1 MEYKLK
7 EFCRLTGLTR
17 KALLIYED
25 KDILSP
31 HRVDESTG
39 YRYYSEEEL
48 ILGTK
53 VALLRSLSMN
63 VEEIFE
69 ALHTP
74 GAVYA
79 LLKKHEH
86 DLWLDYQQ
94 RSHSLFISTMN
105 AVQNFTLNQNI
116 KTESLYYD
124 QIVSLEGRGT
134 TRDIGL
140 HFNLLHRHCYNYGY
154 YLVDAPF
161 TWYFA
166 DSSKESLHFKVCYPI
181 KEPWTEQSGGIKME
195 YLGRFTVAAMRHFG
209 SYELLPLSYT
219 KLKTYCKK
227 VGHVPTGEYI
237 EIYRTTSLKST
248 IKDTTTLITDI
259 GALL

>member
-31 HRVDESTG
+31 HRVDELTG
-39 YRYYSEEEL
+39 YRYYSDNEL
-48 ILGTK
+48 VLGTK
-53 VALLRSLSMN
+53 VALLRSLSFS

-74 GAVYA
+74 GAVYHI
-79 LLKKHEH
+79 LKKHEH
-86 DLWLDYQQ
+86 SLWLDFQQ
-94 RSHSLFISTMN
+94 KSHGLLVAALNETH
-105 AVQNFTLNQNI
+105 NFSLNQNI
-116 KTESLYYD
+116 KTDSIYYD

-140 HFNLLHRHCYNYGY
+140 HFNLLQRHCYNYGY
-154 YLVDAPF
+154 YMIDSPF
-161 TWYFA
+161 TWYFE
-166 DSSKESLHFKVCYPI
+166 DSTAENLHFKVCYPV
-181 KEPWTEQSGGIKME
+181 KEGWTEQSGGVKME
-195 YLGRFTVAAMRHFG
+195 YIGRRSVITLRHFG
-209 SYELLPLSYT
+209 SYELLPQSYERLR
-219 KLKTYCKK
+219 KHCKM
-227 VGHVPTGEYI
+227 VGHYISGEYI
-237 EIYRTTSLKST
+237 EIYRTTSLKSN

>member
-25 KDILSP
+25 KGILSP
-31 HRVDESTG
+31 HRVDGDTG
-39 YRYYSEEEL
+39 YRYYSEGEL
-48 ILGTK
+48 SLGTK
-53 VALLRSLSMN
+53 VALLRSLSMS
-63 VEEIFE
+63 VDDIYE

-74 GAVYA
+74 GAIYS

-86 DLWLDYQQ
+86 GLWLDYQQ
-94 RSHSLFISTMN
+94 KCHSLYISTLN
-105 AVQNFTLNQNI
+105 TAQKFTLNQNV
-116 KTESLYYD
+116 KCESLYYD

-140 HFNLLHRHCYNYGY
+140 HFNLLYRHCYNYGY
-154 YLVDAPF
+154 YLTAAPF

-166 DSSKESLHFKVCYPI
+166 DSSKEELHFKVCYPV
-181 KEPWTEQSGGIKME
+181 KEPWSEQSGGVKME
-195 YLGRFTVAAMRHFG
+195 YIGRFRVAMMRHFG
-209 SYELLPLSYT
+209 SYELLPLSYS
-219 KLKTYCKK
+219 KLKTYCSS
-227 VGHVPTGEYI
+227 VGHVITGEYV
-237 EIYRTTSLKST
+237 EIYQTTPLKST

-259 GALL
+259 GAII